1 MIASRGTVLLLSL
14 FLATLTGCAAT
25 LPTMPLPD
33 GYAVK
38 TFVKVDMGK
47 PFAVNRAGVFAAI
60 VDGSVQIIESAG
72 GPGRVIAPA
81 PATELVFAPDGTR
94 LAALFATADRSLLR
108 IFDLQGK
115 LLGETL
121 ISGRVTS
128 IAWRSDK
135 ELLASALTIK
145 KFSFGSEFISVLH
158 RWDTVT
164 PPLATPLS
172 DVTVRPFVAKLP
184 EADLLRSLSMAL
196 SPYGDEIAYSALKD
210 PPLYTPYLRIAVRH
224 LETGAER
231 TMAETGIGSGGPI
244 FMPDGESLLTGDA
257 RALTHQLS
265 LADGREMNA
274 WPTAGNRMVL
284 SPSGSYL
291 LLDGS
296 LYQGGREIATFPKE
310 SIGVFLPDGS
320 GIALS
325 ARGFLFMIS
334 GLQDPKPAGLSGDL
348 ERTLEL
354 RRLHMLGLITDKEFK
369 SRLKKVS
376 GREK

>member
-1 MIASRGTVLLLSL
+1 MIASRGFALLLSL

-25 LPTMPLPD
+25 LPTSPLPD
-33 GYAVK
+33 GFAVK
-38 TFVKVDMGK
+38 TFTKVDSGK
-47 PFAVNRAGVFAAI
+47 PFAVNRTGVFAA
-60 VDGSVQIIESAG
+60 VVEGSVQVIDPAG

-81 PATELVFAPDGTR
+81 PATGFNFSPDGTR
-94 LAALFATADRSLLR
+94 LAALFATADQSLLR

-128 IAWRSDK
+128 LAWRSDK
-135 ELLASALTIK
+135 ELLATALTIK
-145 KFSFGSEFISVLH
+145 KFSFGSEFTSVLY

-184 EADLLRSLSMAL
+184 EAELSRSLTMAL
-196 SPYGDEIAYSALKD
+196 SPYGDEISYSALKD

-231 TMAETGIGSGGPI
+231 TVAETGIGSGGPVY
-244 FMPDGESLLTGDA
+244 MPDGESVLTGDT
-257 RALTHQLS
+257 RALTHQWS
-265 LADGREMNA
+265 LAEGREMNA
-274 WPTAGNRMVL
+274 WPTAGNRIAL

-291 LLDGS
+291 LLEGS
-296 LYQGGREIATFPKE
+296 LYQGGREIASFPKE

-320 GIALS
+320 GLALS
-325 ARGFLFMIS
+325 ARGFLFLVS

-369 SRLKKVS
+369 ARLKKVP